1 MPSKFL
7 FSVWTFADHMAGY
20 EQQDAHEFMI
30 ALLDGIETHLRKYH
44 SPPPLPSPSSLANKH
59 DRNGNR
65 MAVEGTVEDE
75 VVNYKV
81 VSNLFSGLLESEVR
95 CAHCGCISTTTEPF
109 LDLSLSLDQA
119 LRLPGKEHIQGVS
132 LQTCIDDYATA
143 ESLSTPIY
151 CENCKEHRESVK
163 KLSIRKPPKILA
175 VHLKRFDAVS
185 QRKVHTRVNFP
196 LENFDISPYMQS
208 LSSSKSITRHKWPG
222 IAMICSV
229 WSYIRDLSTVDI
241 TSATCSDCIRLLM
254 TRQLRRTGFV
264 LMTRLSLPLG
274 RLRCGLLRHTFCF
287 T

>member
-1 MPSKFL
+1 MEDFVTSGCIPCELRRLFVEALHNNAESTAKTGISVGGQLASAQEGTTVKSLDNVGGTGFTNNGQAVLEGGTANSPPTQPQVGIVTTKKYIRQYPPLVPSKFL

-151 CENCKEHRESVK
+151 CENCKEHRK
-163 KLSIRKPPKILA
+163 A
-175 VHLKRFDAVS
+175 LK
-185 QRKVHTRVNFP
+185 
-196 LENFDISPYMQS
+196 S
-208 LSSSKSITRHKWPG
+208 LVFGS
-222 IAMICSV
+222 
-229 WSYIRDLSTVDI
+229 
-241 TSATCSDCIRLLM
+241 
-254 TRQLRRTGFV
+254 LRRY
-264 LMTRLSLPLG
+264 
-274 RLRCGLLRHTFCF
+274 
-287 T
+287 